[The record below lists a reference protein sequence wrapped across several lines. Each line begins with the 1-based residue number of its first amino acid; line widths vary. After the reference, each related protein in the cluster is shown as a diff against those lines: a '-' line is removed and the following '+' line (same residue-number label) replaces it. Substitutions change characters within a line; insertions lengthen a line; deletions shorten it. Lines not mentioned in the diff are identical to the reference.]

1 MNTKQILAAVSVAAA
16 LTVIAPAYAGNLGG
30 GFGGALSG
38 GAGGMNRLGGFSG
51 HGAFQGQGAA
61 GGSLDKPNL
70 RPASNA
76 AKQGAAGGKE
86 AGAKAAGAK
95 AAGETTAAA
104 SKPVA
109 ANSAAQASPSKP
121 ATAPTSATVSKP
133 SPAASLGGAGEANT
147 GVGSHSVAANGMGTI
162 DAQHSSNATAVDVAG
177 AGGASATRT
186 PQ

>member
-38 GAGGMNRLGGFSG
+38 GAGGMNRLGGLSG
-51 HGAFQGQGAA
+51 QGAFRGQGAA

-70 RPASNA
+70 HPASNA
-76 AKQGAAGGKE
+76 AKQGAASGKE
-86 AGAKAAGAK
+86 AGGK

-109 ANSAAQASPSKP
+109 ANSAAQASSSKP
-121 ATAPTSATVSKP
+121 ATAPTSAAVQKP
-133 SPAASLGGAGEANT
+133 NPAASLGGAGEANT
-147 GVGSHSVAANGMGTI
+147 GVGNHSVAANGMGTI
-162 DAQHSSNATAVDVAG
+162 DAQHSSNATSVDVAG
-177 AGGASATRT
+177 AGNASATRN